1 VWLVSNAGSD
11 HEVVIEMPLSELDRH
26 SYDPLTSAYVPS
38 LASDHA
44 QGFTGLVQIVD
55 RLLGPDGCPWDKEQT
70 HESLKKHMVEETYE
84 VLDAIDKNDPDALCE
99 ELGDFLLQAVMH
111 AQMDAIEGYYDID
124 DVIRGISDKLI
135 RRHPHVFG
143 NVEVSGSDEVLDNWD
158 AIKKSEKGEDR
169 SVLAGVPKA
178 MPALLRA
185 HEISKRAVRVG
196 FEWQD
201 LEDVFAKLSEELGEL
216 KDAINAGRKE
226 DIENEIG
233 DLLFTVVNIARW
245 LKIDPEEALQKMV
258 TRFSD
263 RFQQMESSA
272 GKPLNDLTFKEWDDL
287 WIAAKAATNP
297 TDSQGR

>member
-1 VWLVSNAGSD
+1 
-11 HEVVIEMPLSELDRH
+11 VIEMPLSELDRH

-245 LKIDPEEALQKMV
+245 LKIDPEEALQRMV

-287 WIAAKAATNP
+287 WIAAKAVTNP

>member
-1 VWLVSNAGSD
+1 
-11 HEVVIEMPLSELDRH
+11 
-26 SYDPLTSAYVPS
+26 VPS

-245 LKIDPEEALQKMV
+245 LKVDPEEALQRMV

-287 WIAAKAATNP
+287 WIAAKAVTNP